1 MSSKDSGSLYKD
13 WLDAQRQY
21 LDIWTAFGEG
31 LTNRITGNQKKK
43 NPMTDPVDQWWKII
57 APALPE
63 GGHDLVKKLAEQSRL
78 YFFMGE
84 QFINLLNNIKEFK
97 KLSDDWQSVLNT
109 QFDEIKKLF
118 VSSVSSN
125 DAMHELYGAWQL
137 LPFDTLQRTLSSS
150 SVMPGDF
157 LEDLKPENI
166 ERVTDRFLSI
176 PGVGYT
182 RESQEQIQNGIKLW
196 NEYVKS
202 SNEFNNAMCNVS
214 INALDAMRMKI
225 IEMSKNGEDINNLR
239 AIYDLWVD
247 CNEEAYAEFVFSN
260 EYSEL
265 NGKLT
270 NALMAVK
277 QHGRNIVDEGL
288 GAMNMP
294 TRKGINTMQKRQQ
307 EMRREQKI
315 AEKKIDDLQDEIVS
329 LREQLK
335 HKSSTTLKNTTT
347 VTRTKK
353 ARKVKRRSAAN
364 KTSPKQARKEKTGN
378 KIAAKKE
385 ARTRRENRASDE
397 MIIIKI

>member
-1 MSSKDSGSLYKD
+1 MSSKDSDSLYKD
-13 WLDAQRQY
+13 WLDLQRQY
-21 LDIWTAFGEG
+21 LEAWTALGGF
-31 LTNRITGNQKKK
+31 LTNGMNGTRKRN
-43 NPMTDPVDQWWKII
+43 NPLADPADQWWKMV

-63 GGHDLVKKLAEQSRL
+63 GAHDLVTKLAEQSRL

-84 QFINLLNNIKEFK
+84 QFINLLNNLKEFK

-109 QFDEIKKLF
+109 QFEELKKLF

-182 RESQEQIQNGIKLW
+182 RESQEQIQKGIKLW

-214 INALDAMRMKI
+214 INALDAMRMRI
-225 IEMSKNGEDINNLR
+225 IEMSKRGEEINSLR

-247 CNEEAYAEFVFSN
+247 CNEEAYARFVFSD

-294 TRKGINTMQKRQQ
+294 TRRGINTMQKRQQ
-307 EMRREQKI
+307 EMRREQKV
-315 AEKKIDDLQDEIVS
+315 AENQIENLQDEIVL

-335 HKSSTTLKNTTT
+335 HKSSATPGNTST
-347 VTRTKK
+347 VARTKK
-353 ARKVKRRSAAN
+353 AKRAKRRTAVN
-364 KTSPKQARKEKTGN
+364 KTSPQQAKKVKADN
-378 KIAAKKE
+378 KAAAKKE
-385 ARTRRENRASDE
+385 VKTGRSNRAGDE